1 MELLSRNGTDMDTT
15 VDVLEASTPTPPGI
29 ATILSHI
36 RNPQNMLN
44 YMILTAWLKFM
55 GIAQHIPSVTIG

>member
-1 MELLSRNGTDMDTT
+1 MDIASEVGAT
-15 VDVLEASTPTPPGI
+15 STPSPGLAQAI
-29 ATILSHI
+29 AHL

-55 GIAQHIPSVTIG
+55 GVAQHIPTVTFG

>member
-1 MELLSRNGTDMDTT
+1 VELLSRNGSDMDIAS
-15 VDVLEASTPTPPGI
+15 DVGVTSTSGPSI
-29 ATILSHI
+29 AQVFSHI

-55 GIAQHIPSVTIG
+55 GVAQHIPTVTIG

>member
-1 MELLSRNGTDMDTT
+1 MVSASGDTDIASEVVANT
-15 VDVLEASTPTPPGI
+15 STPGHGL
-29 ATILSHI
+29 AQALAHI

-55 GIAQHIPSVTIG
+55 GIAQHIPTVSIG